1 MRNAEL
7 MKSRRATQL
16 RTPNSEF
23 RIKGGPSYRTA
34 GVDVEGADAWLARM
48 RPLIRST
55 RRPGVLSDRGQ
66 FAGLFRLAASRL
78 RDPVLVASTDGVG
91 TKLKVAQLVEPV
103 GRHPERSR
111 RMGAHEA
118 IGVDAVAMNTNDVL
132 VFGAQ
137 PLFFLDYIAVGR
149 LQPVLMSRV
158 LRGIVRGCR
167 QSGCA
172 LLGGETAEMPG
183 IYGPGE
189 YDVAGFC
196 VGAVERARLIDGSTV
211 RAGDAIVG
219 LASSGVHANG
229 FSLVRRVLTRAQL
242 LRLSRQLLTPTR
254 IYVRPVLA
262 ALRAIPIHAIAHI
275 TGGGLSRR
283 LPSLVAGRRGLR
295 ADLIPERWRIPGI
308 FHAIQEAGGLAR
320 DEMMATFNMGIGM
333 ALVVRPRDAGR
344 VMQLMRRSGVPAWT
358 IGAIERS
365 E

>member
-1 MRNAEL
+1 MPERGMRVSQSSILNPQSTIA
-7 MKSRRATQL
+7 RGVT
-16 RTPNSEF
+16 
-23 RIKGGPSYRTA
+23 YRTS
-34 GVDVEGADAWLARM
+34 GVDIDAADAWLSRM

-91 TKLKVAQLVEPV
+91 TKLKVAQLA
-103 GRHPERSR
+103 GR
-111 RMGAHEA
+111 HEA

-183 IYGPGE
+183 VYGPGE

-295 ADLIPERWRIPGI
+295 AGLIPERWRIPSI

>member
-1 MRNAEL
+1 MRVSQSKIQNP
-7 MKSRRATQL
+7 KSKIARGVT
-16 RTPNSEF
+16 
-23 RIKGGPSYRTA
+23 YRTS
-34 GVDVEGADAWLARM
+34 GVDIDAADAWLARM

-66 FAGLFRLAASRL
+66 FAGLFRLAALRL

-149 LQPVLMSRV
+149 LQPALMSRV

-242 LRLSRQLLTPTR
+242 IRLKHQLLAPTR
-254 IYVRPVLA
+254 IYVKPVLA
-262 ALRAIPIHAIAHI
+262 ARRQVPIHAIAHI

-283 LPSLVAGRRGLR
+283 LPSLVAGHRGLR
-295 ADLIPERWRIPGI
+295 ADLILERWRIPGI
-308 FHAIQEAGGLAR
+308 FRAIQEAGGLAR

-344 VMQLMRRSGVPAWT
+344 VMQLMRRAGVPAWT